1 MERDPEACRSDLER
15 EGAHALLS
23 LAVVIPGEDPAAA
36 GQRFRDMTSATLRA
50 LAEPQPQQHA
60 AMVELVER
68 CRSRGW
74 VLMLVKDTQ
83 GVVRRA
89 IAVRPGDASGLA
101 PSPAA
106 LASPNPPVTNGVFR
120 HRITGQRYV
129 IPLTQGQLEFRRRQM
144 QGAPPNAVPSTEE
157 LDQVHAEA
165 ACRDLFRSMEGAGP
179 SQQ

>member
-1 MERDPEACRSDLER
+1 MERDPEASRSDLER
-15 EGAHALLS
+15 EGAQALLS

-74 VLMLVKDTQ
+74 VLMLVKDTH

-89 IAVRPGDASGLA
+89 IAVRPGYASGLA

-129 IPLTQGQLEFRRRQM
+129 IPLTQGHL
-144 QGAPPNAVPSTEE
+144 AEE